1 MNKSL
6 MAVIAIVSIAFL
18 GAAGCA
24 TKASVQQETVAV
36 QEQIEPEPVELSTIE
51 EVDVEPQ
58 DPCSTLENA
67 MARAEQLT
75 NDTYLGATEYDGN
88 IQFEFDKYAL
98 SAEAKATIDA
108 VVAPL
113 VQANKDIFIELQ
125 GHTDDFGSDE
135 YNFQLGLA
143 RARAAMGYLYSQHG
157 ISLQSMNC
165 FSCGE
170 SRPIAQNDGPKG
182 RAENRRVTI
191 VVIE

>member
-1 MNKSL
+1 MDKSL
-6 MAVIAIVSIAFL
+6 MAVVAIVGIAFL
-18 GAAGCA
+18 GATGCA
-24 TKASVQQETVAV
+24 TKASVQQETVV
-36 QEQIEPEPVELSTIE
+36 IQEQIEPEPIEFSSFE
-51 EVDVEPQ
+51 EVDVEPL

-67 MARAEQLT
+67 MARAAQLT
-75 NDTYLGATEYDGN
+75 NDSYFGATEYDGD

-113 VQANKDIFIELQ
+113 VEANKDIFIELQ

-143 RARAAMGYLYSQHG
+143 RARAAMGYLYSQYG
-157 ISLQSMNC
+157 ISFQSMNC

-170 SRPIAQNDGPKG
+170 SKPIADNDGPEG